1 MNVCTSSATNMLR
14 SLLIV
19 FSAFSLAC
27 AADLSSEYA
36 HRAVL
41 DPEGRMS
48 LYWTVNW
55 HKESVL
61 LAVEAATTGW
71 VGFGISSGNG
81 KMAGSDVVIGWVKDS
96 QGYLTDRYADSESL
110 PTKDEEQSYF
120 LTGFEE
126 SNEKTVLKFTRKFD
140 TCDTRDR
147 KIKQGTTKVVFAYHT
162 QDPTSENDLM
172 MHTFRG
178 SRSIL
183 LLNNMEKKRN
193 RRDGMGKF

>member
-19 FSAFSLAC
+19 FSAFSSAC

-55 HKESVL
+55 HKESVS

-96 QGYLTDRYADSESL
+96 QGYLTVRLLKQFLSRSPSLSKLPSTFIYAHFYNLLSL
-110 PTKDEEQSYF
+110 LGYLF
-120 LTGFEE
+120 L
-126 SNEKTVLKFTRKFD
+126 
-140 TCDTRDR
+140 
-147 KIKQGTTKVVFAYHT
+147 IKQCGIFSCMKPGLY
-162 QDPTSENDLM
+162 D
-172 MHTFRG
+172 
-178 SRSIL
+178 
-183 LLNNMEKKRN
+183 
-193 RRDGMGKF
+193 

>member
-19 FSAFSLAC
+19 FSAFSSAC

-41 DPEGRMS
+41 DPKGRMS

-55 HKESVL
+55 HKESVS

-96 QGYLTDRYADSESL
+96 QGYLTVRL
-110 PTKDEEQSYF
+110 LKQF
-120 LTGFEE
+120 L
-126 SNEKTVLKFTRKFD
+126 
-140 TCDTRDR
+140 
-147 KIKQGTTKVVFAYHT
+147 
-162 QDPTSENDLM
+162 
-172 MHTFRG
+172 
-178 SRSIL
+178 SRSPSLSKLSSTFICSFL
-183 LLNNMEKKRN
+183 QSA
-193 RRDGMGKF
+193 KFAWLFVPHKAMWNIFMHEARIIRLTTF